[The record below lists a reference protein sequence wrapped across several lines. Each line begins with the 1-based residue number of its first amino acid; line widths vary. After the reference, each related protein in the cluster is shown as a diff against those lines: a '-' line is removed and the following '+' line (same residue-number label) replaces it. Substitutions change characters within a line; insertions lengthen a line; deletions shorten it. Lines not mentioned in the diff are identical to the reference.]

1 MPLNRRCG
9 HKTARFLV
17 IAHHSLTCWAFIF
30 LHIIQSSVATC
41 YMWSCPKLS
50 IFCNV
55 KFRDKKSELFWL
67 TSIVP
72 SYCIVMPLYLNNRT
86 LSDYEQIVSM
96 AEGDTNR
103 LAQAQA
109 QVKEVT
115 DVMRVNVDKVLER
128 DSKLSDLN
136 SRADNLQAGANQFQ
150 TRVSLH
156 SDILSWNKSSYF
168 IVSRKIFIPF
178 FGLKIFFPLLIGNNS
193 RLPE

>member
-1 MPLNRRCG
+1 
-9 HKTARFLV
+9 
-17 IAHHSLTCWAFIF
+17 
-30 LHIIQSSVATC
+30 
-41 YMWSCPKLS
+41 
-50 IFCNV
+50 
-55 KFRDKKSELFWL
+55 
-67 TSIVP
+67 
-72 SYCIVMPLYLNNRT
+72 MPLYLNNRT

-156 SDILSWNKSSYF
+156 SDDITILS
-168 IVSRKIFIPF
+168 
-178 FGLKIFFPLLIGNNS
+178 
-193 RLPE
+193 

>member
-1 MPLNRRCG
+1 
-9 HKTARFLV
+9 
-17 IAHHSLTCWAFIF
+17 
-30 LHIIQSSVATC
+30 
-41 YMWSCPKLS
+41 
-50 IFCNV
+50 
-55 KFRDKKSELFWL
+55 
-67 TSIVP
+67 
-72 SYCIVMPLYLNNRT
+72 MPLYLNNRT

-156 SDILSWNKSSYF
+156 SDDYF
-168 IVSRKIFIPF
+168 ILKQVFILHCQKEIFPS
-178 FGLKIFFPLLIGNNS
+178 IFWTFKFSLLLIGNS
-193 RLPE
+193 RLSE

>member
-1 MPLNRRCG
+1 
-9 HKTARFLV
+9 
-17 IAHHSLTCWAFIF
+17 
-30 LHIIQSSVATC
+30 
-41 YMWSCPKLS
+41 
-50 IFCNV
+50 
-55 KFRDKKSELFWL
+55 
-67 TSIVP
+67 
-72 SYCIVMPLYLNNRT
+72 MPLYLNNRT

-156 SDILSWNKSSYF
+156 SYDVTILS
-168 IVSRKIFIPF
+168 
-178 FGLKIFFPLLIGNNS
+178 
-193 RLPE
+193 